1 MYFVSF
7 VFKKFAKGEKMKLEK
22 SIHINCTP
30 EKAFA
35 FATDFANAPKWMIR
49 FIEAKILTEGEPR
62 VGAQYMLASKF
73 VGQKMEMK
81 SEITVWDPPT
91 RYEYKSVDALV
102 SMHGGFSFI
111 AKDGGTLVTMH
122 AEGEFG
128 GLLKLAEGMMKS
140 QMDKQMDDTMQA
152 LKKALEG

>member
-1 MYFVSF
+1 
-7 VFKKFAKGEKMKLEK
+7 MKLEK
-22 SIHINCTP
+22 SIHINCAP

-35 FATDFANAPKWMIR
+35 FATDFANAPKWMVG
-49 FIEAKILTEGEPR
+49 FIEAKTLTEGAPR
-62 VGAQYMLASKF
+62 VGTQYMFASKF

-81 SEITVWDPPT
+81 SEIVVWDPPT
-91 RYEYKSVDALV
+91 RYDYKSIDAPV
-102 SMHGGFSFI
+102 SMHGGFSFV
-111 AKDGGTLVTMH
+111 AEDGGTLVTMH
-122 AEGEFG
+122 AEGEFS